1 MDHSISAG
9 TLEILLY
16 CQKAAMDH
24 RETNGHGVAIKSYLQ
39 KQAVSRIWF
48 AGRWFADPSQL

>member
-24 RETNGHGVAIKSYLQ
+24 RETNGHGIAIKLYLKNRQ
-39 KQAVSRIWF
+39 
-48 AGRWFADPSQL
+48 